1 MDMKIHIIYDD
12 RRSEKYPL
20 FIKEF
25 QEQGITGYEVFPA
38 IIESKKSV
46 IENINASHKALIRMA
61 KEKKMPYIC
70 IAEDDL
76 MFPAPGAWQYF
87 LDNIPETYDLYVAST
102 YLFPISMNLLTGF
115 HLYICNEKFYDRFLE
130 ASDTEHIDNAVC
142 DLKGDYKICYPFAAL
157 QRPGWS
163 SNSLTDVNYQ
173 IGTGIKPEDIFQG

>member
-1 MDMKIHIIYDD
+1 MKLYILHDD
-12 RRSEKYPL
+12 RRPEKTPL
-20 FIKEF
+20 LLKEL
-25 QEQGITGYEVFPA
+25 QEQGIDDYELFPA
-38 IIESKKSV
+38 IIDPTKNAIQS
-46 IENINASHKALIRMA
+46 INMGHKALIRMA

-70 IAEDDL
+70 IGEDDL
-76 MFPAPGAWQYF
+76 MFTASGAWKYF

-115 HLYICNEKFYDRFLE
+115 HLYICHEKFYDRYLE

-163 SNSLTDVNYQ
+163 SNSKTDVNYQ
-173 IGTGIKPEDIFQG
+173 AGTGIAEKDIYRG